1 MKRFFFDG
9 MNLKVV
15 FIALICSAVLT
26 GCKDGKG
33 YKTKSGLI
41 FYVYGEEN
49 RDSTLSVGS
58 ILKMNV
64 KKYVNDYLVKDTYHR
79 FPEYEKVMPGS
90 FYPYEA
96 GEIFPFFK
104 EGDSVMLIQDA
115 DSLLRRSLF
124 YSVPSYVKAGDKIVT
139 HFKVLDVFENDSLAR
154 LDQEKTFPL
163 VLQRNREMAASRLQG
178 YLKRNKV
185 EAKPTPDTV
194 FIEMIKEGNGA
205 PVENNDVLMIRF
217 TASTLSGGF
226 IGGNVDQEEEPMEY
240 PVGVG
245 FMPVGVDEGILHLSV
260 GDHARLYIP
269 ALKAFGAGPP
279 PGMEEGLQDMIFEV
293 EILSKKEEDESLSD
307 S

>member
-1 MKRFFFDG
+1 MKYLFRAFNMRAFLAILF
-9 MNLKVV
+9 
-15 FIALICSAVLT
+15 CSILMI

-41 FYVYGEEN
+41 FYVYGDKN

-58 ILKMNV
+58 ILKMNI
-64 KKYVNDYLVKDTYHR
+64 KKYVNDSLVKDTYHR

-104 EGDSVMLIQDA
+104 EGDSVVLIQDA

-139 HFKVLDVFENDSLAR
+139 HFKVLDILENDSLAR
-154 LDQEKTFPL
+154 LDQEITFPL
-163 VLQRNREMAASRLQG
+163 VLDRNREKAMSRLQT
-178 YLKRNKV
+178 YLKKNKIDA
-185 EAKPTPDTV
+185 ELTPDTV
-194 FIEMIKEGNGA
+194 FIEKIKEGNGA
-205 PVENNDVLMIRF
+205 PVEENDILMIRF
-217 TASTLSGGF
+217 KASTLSGAF
-226 IGGNVDQEEEPMEY
+226 IGGNQNQEEAPMEY

-245 FMPVGVDEGILHLSV
+245 FMPVGVDEGVLHLSV

-293 EILSKKEEDESLSD
+293 EILSKKGADD